1 MNVAEII
8 EKLKVVPVIKLDDA
22 KDAVPLGKALV
33 EGGLPVAEITFRTEA
48 AEEAIRKMSGAYPEI
63 AVGAGT
69 LTSVEQAKRALDAGA
84 SFFVS
89 PGFHKGITEF
99 AIRNNIPVYPGVCT
113 PTELMMAMEYGL
125 PVVKFFPAGQY
136 GGLKTIKALSGPFP
150 RMKFMP
156 TGGINQ
162 GNIREY
168 LAEPCVIACGGSWMV
183 KDDML
188 KKQYFAETSLG
199 ISASAK
205 SPDEAKKF
213 VEYAVSEEGQKRI
226 KDLEEGF
233 PVNEVSLDQVFKSE
247 YAKSY
252 EYAIEDRDGKQVVV
266 KAEGNIKKDDYR
278 KWKER
283 LKGYKTPTFQ
293 DAVIREMVLNAAA
306 DYMNGNLELDAAVK
320 QCAQSIELYLNE

>member
-48 AEEAIRKMSGAYPEI
+48 AEEAIRKMSGAYPEM

-99 AIRNNIPVYPGVCT
+99 AIQNNIPVYPGVCT

-188 KKQYFAETSLG
+188 KKQDFDG
-199 ISASAK
+199 IRQL
-205 SPDEAKKF
+205 
-213 VEYAVSEEGQKRI
+213 VSEAVALVSGEG
-226 KDLEEGF
+226 
-233 PVNEVSLDQVFKSE
+233 S
-247 YAKSY
+247 
-252 EYAIEDRDGKQVVV
+252 
-266 KAEGNIKKDDYR
+266 
-278 KWKER
+278 
-283 LKGYKTPTFQ
+283 KG
-293 DAVIREMVLNAAA
+293 
-306 DYMNGNLELDAAVK
+306 
-320 QCAQSIELYLNE
+320 

>member
-8 EKLKVVPVIKLDDA
+8 EKLKVVPVIKLDNA

-48 AEEAIRKMSGAYPEI
+48 AEEAIKRMSGAYPEI

-99 AIRNNIPVYPGVCT
+99 AIQNNIPVYPGVCT

-188 KKQYFAETSLG
+188 KKQDFDGVRQL
-199 ISASAK
+199 
-205 SPDEAKKF
+205 
-213 VEYAVSEEGQKRI
+213 VSEAVALVSGEG
-226 KDLEEGF
+226 
-233 PVNEVSLDQVFKSE
+233 S
-247 YAKSY
+247 
-252 EYAIEDRDGKQVVV
+252 
-266 KAEGNIKKDDYR
+266 
-278 KWKER
+278 
-283 LKGYKTPTFQ
+283 KG
-293 DAVIREMVLNAAA
+293 
-306 DYMNGNLELDAAVK
+306 
-320 QCAQSIELYLNE
+320 

>member
-1 MNVAEII
+1 MNVAEVI
-8 EKLKVVPVIKLDDA
+8 EKLKVVPVIKLEDA
-22 KDAVPLGKALV
+22 NDAVSLGKALV

-48 AEEAIRKMSGAYPEI
+48 AEEAIRKMSSAYPEI

-69 LTSVEQAKRALDAGA
+69 LTSVEQARRALDAGA

-99 AIRNNIPVYPGVCT
+99 AIQNNIPIYPGVCT

-162 GNIREY
+162 DNIREY

-183 KDDML
+183 KENML
-188 KKQYFAETSLG
+188 KKQDFDG
-199 ISASAK
+199 IRQL
-205 SPDEAKKF
+205 
-213 VEYAVSEEGQKRI
+213 VSEAVALVSGEG
-226 KDLEEGF
+226 
-233 PVNEVSLDQVFKSE
+233 S
-247 YAKSY
+247 
-252 EYAIEDRDGKQVVV
+252 
-266 KAEGNIKKDDYR
+266 
-278 KWKER
+278 
-283 LKGYKTPTFQ
+283 KG
-293 DAVIREMVLNAAA
+293 
-306 DYMNGNLELDAAVK
+306 
-320 QCAQSIELYLNE
+320 

>member
-48 AEEAIRKMSGAYPEI
+48 AEEAIKRMSGAYPEI

-99 AIRNNIPVYPGVCT
+99 AIQNNIPVYPGVCT

-188 KKQYFAETSLG
+188 KKQDFDGVRQL
-199 ISASAK
+199 
-205 SPDEAKKF
+205 
-213 VEYAVSEEGQKRI
+213 VSEAVALVSGEG
-226 KDLEEGF
+226 
-233 PVNEVSLDQVFKSE
+233 S
-247 YAKSY
+247 
-252 EYAIEDRDGKQVVV
+252 
-266 KAEGNIKKDDYR
+266 
-278 KWKER
+278 
-283 LKGYKTPTFQ
+283 KG
-293 DAVIREMVLNAAA
+293 
-306 DYMNGNLELDAAVK
+306 
-320 QCAQSIELYLNE
+320 

>member
-99 AIRNNIPVYPGVCT
+99 AIQNNIPVYPGVCT

-136 GGLKTIKALSGPFP
+136 GGL
-150 RMKFMP
+150 P

-188 KKQYFAETSLG
+188 KKQDFDG
-199 ISASAK
+199 IRQL
-205 SPDEAKKF
+205 
-213 VEYAVSEEGQKRI
+213 VSEAVALVSGEG
-226 KDLEEGF
+226 
-233 PVNEVSLDQVFKSE
+233 S
-247 YAKSY
+247 
-252 EYAIEDRDGKQVVV
+252 
-266 KAEGNIKKDDYR
+266 
-278 KWKER
+278 KE
-283 LKGYKTPTFQ
+283 
-293 DAVIREMVLNAAA
+293 
-306 DYMNGNLELDAAVK
+306 
-320 QCAQSIELYLNE
+320 

>member
-1 MNVAEII
+1 MNVAEVI

-22 KDAVPLGKALV
+22 NDAVPLGKALV

-48 AEEAIRKMSGAYPEI
+48 AEEAIRRMSGAYPGI

-99 AIRNNIPVYPGVCT
+99 AIQNNIPVYPGVCT

-188 KKQYFAETSLG
+188 KKQDFDG
-199 ISASAK
+199 IRQL
-205 SPDEAKKF
+205 
-213 VEYAVSEEGQKRI
+213 VSEAVALVSGEG
-226 KDLEEGF
+226 
-233 PVNEVSLDQVFKSE
+233 S
-247 YAKSY
+247 
-252 EYAIEDRDGKQVVV
+252 
-266 KAEGNIKKDDYR
+266 
-278 KWKER
+278 KE
-283 LKGYKTPTFQ
+283 
-293 DAVIREMVLNAAA
+293 
-306 DYMNGNLELDAAVK
+306 
-320 QCAQSIELYLNE
+320 

>member
-8 EKLKVVPVIKLDDA
+8 EKLKVVPVIKLDNA

-48 AEEAIRKMSGAYPEI
+48 AEEAIRRMSGAYPEI

-99 AIRNNIPVYPGVCT
+99 AIQNNIPVYPGVCT

-188 KKQYFAETSLG
+188 KKQDFDG
-199 ISASAK
+199 IRQL
-205 SPDEAKKF
+205 
-213 VEYAVSEEGQKRI
+213 VSEAVALVSGEG
-226 KDLEEGF
+226 
-233 PVNEVSLDQVFKSE
+233 S
-247 YAKSY
+247 
-252 EYAIEDRDGKQVVV
+252 
-266 KAEGNIKKDDYR
+266 
-278 KWKER
+278 
-283 LKGYKTPTFQ
+283 KG
-293 DAVIREMVLNAAA
+293 
-306 DYMNGNLELDAAVK
+306 
-320 QCAQSIELYLNE
+320 

>member
-99 AIRNNIPVYPGVCT
+99 AIQNNIPVYPGVCT

-136 GGLKTIKALSGPFP
+136 GGMKTIKALSGPFP

-188 KKQYFAETSLG
+188 KKQDFDG
-199 ISASAK
+199 IRQL
-205 SPDEAKKF
+205 
-213 VEYAVSEEGQKRI
+213 VSEAVALVSGEG
-226 KDLEEGF
+226 
-233 PVNEVSLDQVFKSE
+233 S
-247 YAKSY
+247 
-252 EYAIEDRDGKQVVV
+252 
-266 KAEGNIKKDDYR
+266 
-278 KWKER
+278 
-283 LKGYKTPTFQ
+283 KG
-293 DAVIREMVLNAAA
+293 
-306 DYMNGNLELDAAVK
+306 
-320 QCAQSIELYLNE
+320 

>member
-1 MNVAEII
+1 MNVAEVI

-22 KDAVPLGKALV
+22 NDAVPLGKALV

-48 AEEAIRKMSGAYPEI
+48 AEEAIKRMSGAYPEI

-99 AIRNNIPVYPGVCT
+99 AIQNNIPVYPGVCT

-188 KKQYFAETSLG
+188 KKQDFDG
-199 ISASAK
+199 IRQL
-205 SPDEAKKF
+205 
-213 VEYAVSEEGQKRI
+213 VSEAVALVSGEG
-226 KDLEEGF
+226 
-233 PVNEVSLDQVFKSE
+233 S
-247 YAKSY
+247 
-252 EYAIEDRDGKQVVV
+252 
-266 KAEGNIKKDDYR
+266 
-278 KWKER
+278 KE
-283 LKGYKTPTFQ
+283 
-293 DAVIREMVLNAAA
+293 
-306 DYMNGNLELDAAVK
+306 
-320 QCAQSIELYLNE
+320 

>member
-1 MNVAEII
+1 MNVAEVI

-22 KDAVPLGKALV
+22 NDAVPLGKALV

-48 AEEAIRKMSGAYPEI
+48 AEEAIRRMSGAYPEI

-99 AIRNNIPVYPGVCT
+99 AIQNNIPVYPGVCT

-188 KKQYFAETSLG
+188 KKQDFDG
-199 ISASAK
+199 IRQL
-205 SPDEAKKF
+205 
-213 VEYAVSEEGQKRI
+213 VSEAVTLVSGEG
-226 KDLEEGF
+226 
-233 PVNEVSLDQVFKSE
+233 S
-247 YAKSY
+247 
-252 EYAIEDRDGKQVVV
+252 
-266 KAEGNIKKDDYR
+266 
-278 KWKER
+278 
-283 LKGYKTPTFQ
+283 KG
-293 DAVIREMVLNAAA
+293 
-306 DYMNGNLELDAAVK
+306 
-320 QCAQSIELYLNE
+320 

>member
-1 MNVAEII
+1 MNVAEVI

-22 KDAVPLGKALV
+22 NDAVPLGKALV

-48 AEEAIRKMSGAYPEI
+48 AEEAIRRMSGAYPEI

-69 LTSVEQAKRALDAGA
+69 LTSVEQARRALDAGA

-99 AIRNNIPVYPGVCT
+99 AIQNNIPIYPGVCT

-162 GNIREY
+162 DNIREY

-183 KDDML
+183 KDNML
-188 KKQYFAETSLG
+188 KKQDFDG
-199 ISASAK
+199 IRQL
-205 SPDEAKKF
+205 
-213 VEYAVSEEGQKRI
+213 VSEAVALVSGEG
-226 KDLEEGF
+226 
-233 PVNEVSLDQVFKSE
+233 S
-247 YAKSY
+247 
-252 EYAIEDRDGKQVVV
+252 
-266 KAEGNIKKDDYR
+266 
-278 KWKER
+278 
-283 LKGYKTPTFQ
+283 KG
-293 DAVIREMVLNAAA
+293 
-306 DYMNGNLELDAAVK
+306 
-320 QCAQSIELYLNE
+320 

>member
-1 MNVAEII
+1 MNVSEVI

-22 KDAVPLGKALV
+22 NDAVPLGKALV

-48 AEEAIRKMSGAYPEI
+48 AEEAIRRMSGAYPEI

-99 AIRNNIPVYPGVCT
+99 AIQNNIPVYPGVCT

-188 KKQYFAETSLG
+188 KKQDFDG
-199 ISASAK
+199 IRQL
-205 SPDEAKKF
+205 
-213 VEYAVSEEGQKRI
+213 VSEAVALVSGEG
-226 KDLEEGF
+226 
-233 PVNEVSLDQVFKSE
+233 S
-247 YAKSY
+247 
-252 EYAIEDRDGKQVVV
+252 
-266 KAEGNIKKDDYR
+266 
-278 KWKER
+278 
-283 LKGYKTPTFQ
+283 KG
-293 DAVIREMVLNAAA
+293 
-306 DYMNGNLELDAAVK
+306 
-320 QCAQSIELYLNE
+320 

>member
-48 AEEAIRKMSGAYPEI
+48 AEEAIRRMSGAYPEI

-99 AIRNNIPVYPGVCT
+99 AIQNNIPVYPGVCT

-188 KKQYFAETSLG
+188 KKQDFDG
-199 ISASAK
+199 IRQL
-205 SPDEAKKF
+205 
-213 VEYAVSEEGQKRI
+213 VSEAVALVSGEG
-226 KDLEEGF
+226 
-233 PVNEVSLDQVFKSE
+233 S
-247 YAKSY
+247 
-252 EYAIEDRDGKQVVV
+252 
-266 KAEGNIKKDDYR
+266 
-278 KWKER
+278 
-283 LKGYKTPTFQ
+283 KG
-293 DAVIREMVLNAAA
+293 
-306 DYMNGNLELDAAVK
+306 
-320 QCAQSIELYLNE
+320 

>member
-48 AEEAIRKMSGAYPEI
+48 AEEAIRRMSGAYPEI

-99 AIRNNIPVYPGVCT
+99 AIQNNIPVYPGVCT

-136 GGLKTIKALSGPFP
+136 GGMKTIKALSGPFP

-188 KKQYFAETSLG
+188 KKQDFDG
-199 ISASAK
+199 IRQL
-205 SPDEAKKF
+205 
-213 VEYAVSEEGQKRI
+213 VSEAVALVSGEG
-226 KDLEEGF
+226 
-233 PVNEVSLDQVFKSE
+233 S
-247 YAKSY
+247 
-252 EYAIEDRDGKQVVV
+252 
-266 KAEGNIKKDDYR
+266 
-278 KWKER
+278 KE
-283 LKGYKTPTFQ
+283 
-293 DAVIREMVLNAAA
+293 
-306 DYMNGNLELDAAVK
+306 
-320 QCAQSIELYLNE
+320 

>member
-8 EKLKVVPVIKLDDA
+8 EKLKVVPVIKLDYA

-48 AEEAIRKMSGAYPEI
+48 AEEAIRRMSGAYPEI

-99 AIRNNIPVYPGVCT
+99 AIQNNIPVYPGVCT

-188 KKQYFAETSLG
+188 KKQDFDGVRQL
-199 ISASAK
+199 
-205 SPDEAKKF
+205 
-213 VEYAVSEEGQKRI
+213 VSEAVALVSGEG
-226 KDLEEGF
+226 
-233 PVNEVSLDQVFKSE
+233 S
-247 YAKSY
+247 
-252 EYAIEDRDGKQVVV
+252 
-266 KAEGNIKKDDYR
+266 
-278 KWKER
+278 
-283 LKGYKTPTFQ
+283 KG
-293 DAVIREMVLNAAA
+293 
-306 DYMNGNLELDAAVK
+306 
-320 QCAQSIELYLNE
+320 

>member
-1 MNVAEII
+1 MNVAEVI
-8 EKLKVVPVIKLDDA
+8 EKLKVVPVIKLEDA
-22 KDAVPLGKALV
+22 NDAVPLGKALV

-48 AEEAIRKMSGAYPEI
+48 AEEAIRKMSSAYPEI

-69 LTSVEQAKRALDAGA
+69 LTSVEQARRALDAGA

-99 AIRNNIPVYPGVCT
+99 AIQNNIPIYPGVCT

-162 GNIREY
+162 DNIREY

-183 KDDML
+183 KDNML
-188 KKQYFAETSLG
+188 KKQDFDG
-199 ISASAK
+199 IRQL
-205 SPDEAKKF
+205 
-213 VEYAVSEEGQKRI
+213 VSEAVALVSGEG
-226 KDLEEGF
+226 
-233 PVNEVSLDQVFKSE
+233 S
-247 YAKSY
+247 
-252 EYAIEDRDGKQVVV
+252 
-266 KAEGNIKKDDYR
+266 
-278 KWKER
+278 
-283 LKGYKTPTFQ
+283 KG
-293 DAVIREMVLNAAA
+293 
-306 DYMNGNLELDAAVK
+306 
-320 QCAQSIELYLNE
+320 

>member
-22 KDAVPLGKALV
+22 KDAVPLGKSLV

-48 AEEAIRKMSGAYPEI
+48 AEEAIRRMSGAYPEI

-99 AIRNNIPVYPGVCT
+99 AIQNNIPVYPGVCT

-188 KKQYFAETSLG
+188 KKQDFDG
-199 ISASAK
+199 IRQL
-205 SPDEAKKF
+205 
-213 VEYAVSEEGQKRI
+213 VSEAVALVSGEG
-226 KDLEEGF
+226 
-233 PVNEVSLDQVFKSE
+233 S
-247 YAKSY
+247 
-252 EYAIEDRDGKQVVV
+252 
-266 KAEGNIKKDDYR
+266 
-278 KWKER
+278 
-283 LKGYKTPTFQ
+283 KG
-293 DAVIREMVLNAAA
+293 
-306 DYMNGNLELDAAVK
+306 
-320 QCAQSIELYLNE
+320 

>member
-1 MNVAEII
+1 MNVAEVI
-8 EKLKVVPVIKLDDA
+8 EKLKVVPVIKLEDA
-22 KDAVPLGKALV
+22 NDAVPLGKALV

-69 LTSVEQAKRALDAGA
+69 LTSVEQARRALDAGA

-99 AIRNNIPVYPGVCT
+99 AIQNNIPIYPGVCT

-162 GNIREY
+162 DNIREY

-183 KDDML
+183 KDNML
-188 KKQYFAETSLG
+188 KKQDFDG
-199 ISASAK
+199 IRQL
-205 SPDEAKKF
+205 
-213 VEYAVSEEGQKRI
+213 VSEAVALVSGEG
-226 KDLEEGF
+226 
-233 PVNEVSLDQVFKSE
+233 S
-247 YAKSY
+247 
-252 EYAIEDRDGKQVVV
+252 
-266 KAEGNIKKDDYR
+266 
-278 KWKER
+278 
-283 LKGYKTPTFQ
+283 KG
-293 DAVIREMVLNAAA
+293 
-306 DYMNGNLELDAAVK
+306 
-320 QCAQSIELYLNE
+320 

>member
-48 AEEAIRKMSGAYPEI
+48 AEEAIRRMSGAYPEI

-99 AIRNNIPVYPGVCT
+99 AIQNNIPVYPGVCT

-188 KKQYFAETSLG
+188 KKQDFDG
-199 ISASAK
+199 IRQL
-205 SPDEAKKF
+205 
-213 VEYAVSEEGQKRI
+213 VSEAVALVSGEGSKR
-226 KDLEEGF
+226 
-233 PVNEVSLDQVFKSE
+233 
-247 YAKSY
+247 
-252 EYAIEDRDGKQVVV
+252 
-266 KAEGNIKKDDYR
+266 
-278 KWKER
+278 
-283 LKGYKTPTFQ
+283 
-293 DAVIREMVLNAAA
+293 
-306 DYMNGNLELDAAVK
+306 
-320 QCAQSIELYLNE
+320 

>member
-8 EKLKVVPVIKLDDA
+8 EKLKVVPVIKLDYA

-48 AEEAIRKMSGAYPEI
+48 AEEAIRRMSGAYPEI

-99 AIRNNIPVYPGVCT
+99 AIQNNIPVYPGVCT

-188 KKQYFAETSLG
+188 KKQDFDG
-199 ISASAK
+199 IRQL
-205 SPDEAKKF
+205 
-213 VEYAVSEEGQKRI
+213 VSEAVALVSGEG
-226 KDLEEGF
+226 
-233 PVNEVSLDQVFKSE
+233 S
-247 YAKSY
+247 
-252 EYAIEDRDGKQVVV
+252 
-266 KAEGNIKKDDYR
+266 
-278 KWKER
+278 
-283 LKGYKTPTFQ
+283 KG
-293 DAVIREMVLNAAA
+293 
-306 DYMNGNLELDAAVK
+306 
-320 QCAQSIELYLNE
+320 

>member
-1 MNVAEII
+1 MNVAEVI

-22 KDAVPLGKALV
+22 NDAVPLGKALV

-48 AEEAIRKMSGAYPEI
+48 AEEAIRRMSGAYPEI

-99 AIRNNIPVYPGVCT
+99 AIQNNIPVYPGVCT

-188 KKQYFAETSLG
+188 KKQDFDG
-199 ISASAK
+199 IRQL
-205 SPDEAKKF
+205 
-213 VEYAVSEEGQKRI
+213 VSEAVALVSGEG
-226 KDLEEGF
+226 
-233 PVNEVSLDQVFKSE
+233 S
-247 YAKSY
+247 
-252 EYAIEDRDGKQVVV
+252 
-266 KAEGNIKKDDYR
+266 
-278 KWKER
+278 KE
-283 LKGYKTPTFQ
+283 
-293 DAVIREMVLNAAA
+293 
-306 DYMNGNLELDAAVK
+306 
-320 QCAQSIELYLNE
+320 

>member
-48 AEEAIRKMSGAYPEI
+48 AEEAIRRMSGAYPEI

-99 AIRNNIPVYPGVCT
+99 AIQNNIPVYPGVCT
-113 PTELMMAMEYGL
+113 PTEVMMAMEYGL

-188 KKQYFAETSLG
+188 KKQDFDG
-199 ISASAK
+199 IRQL
-205 SPDEAKKF
+205 
-213 VEYAVSEEGQKRI
+213 VSEAVALVSGEG
-226 KDLEEGF
+226 
-233 PVNEVSLDQVFKSE
+233 S
-247 YAKSY
+247 
-252 EYAIEDRDGKQVVV
+252 
-266 KAEGNIKKDDYR
+266 
-278 KWKER
+278 
-283 LKGYKTPTFQ
+283 KG
-293 DAVIREMVLNAAA
+293 
-306 DYMNGNLELDAAVK
+306 
-320 QCAQSIELYLNE
+320 

>member
-48 AEEAIRKMSGAYPEI
+48 AEEAIKRMSGAYPEI

-99 AIRNNIPVYPGVCT
+99 AIQNNIPVYPGVCT

-188 KKQYFAETSLG
+188 KKQDFDG
-199 ISASAK
+199 IRQL
-205 SPDEAKKF
+205 
-213 VEYAVSEEGQKRI
+213 VSEAVALVSGEG
-226 KDLEEGF
+226 
-233 PVNEVSLDQVFKSE
+233 S
-247 YAKSY
+247 
-252 EYAIEDRDGKQVVV
+252 
-266 KAEGNIKKDDYR
+266 
-278 KWKER
+278 
-283 LKGYKTPTFQ
+283 KG
-293 DAVIREMVLNAAA
+293 
-306 DYMNGNLELDAAVK
+306 
-320 QCAQSIELYLNE
+320 

>member
-1 MNVAEII
+1 MNVAEVI

-22 KDAVPLGKALV
+22 NDAVPLGKALV

-48 AEEAIRKMSGAYPEI
+48 AEEAIRRMSGAYPEI

-99 AIRNNIPVYPGVCT
+99 AIQNNIPVYPGVCT

-188 KKQYFAETSLG
+188 KKQDFDG
-199 ISASAK
+199 IRQL
-205 SPDEAKKF
+205 
-213 VEYAVSEEGQKRI
+213 VSEAVALVSGEG
-226 KDLEEGF
+226 
-233 PVNEVSLDQVFKSE
+233 S
-247 YAKSY
+247 
-252 EYAIEDRDGKQVVV
+252 
-266 KAEGNIKKDDYR
+266 
-278 KWKER
+278 
-283 LKGYKTPTFQ
+283 KG
-293 DAVIREMVLNAAA
+293 
-306 DYMNGNLELDAAVK
+306 
-320 QCAQSIELYLNE
+320 